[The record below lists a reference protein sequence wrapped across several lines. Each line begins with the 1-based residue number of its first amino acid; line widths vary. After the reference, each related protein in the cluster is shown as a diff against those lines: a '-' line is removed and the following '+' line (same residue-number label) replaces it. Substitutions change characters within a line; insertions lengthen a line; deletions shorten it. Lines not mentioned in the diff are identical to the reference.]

1 MASFQ
6 NPKTDWALKNSDG
19 TYQAF
24 NIDPDYTRITGNIEY
39 LKELIA
45 IIRPPGQFTVPDE
58 QTILD
63 TPTAEVFNKIE
74 TVLTELHQA
83 YRYAKIPWE
92 RKTWAPNQ
100 PAPTY
105 DDLNRWETL
114 IKNLYDQASVQVEV
128 LPVLSFTLGGV
139 QFNG

>member
-1 MASFQ
+1 MANFQ

-24 NIDPDYTRITGNIEY
+24 NIDPDYLRITGNIEY
-39 LKELIA
+39 LEEFLENLKPA
-45 IIRPPGQFTVPDE
+45 KTFTATEV

-74 TVLTELHQA
+74 TALTELHAA
-83 YRYAKIPWE
+83 YQYTKIPWQ
-92 RKTWAPNQ
+92 RKTWVPNQ

-105 DDLNRWETL
+105 DDLNRWEQL
-114 IKNLYDQASVQVEV
+114 IASIYGLASVQVDA
-128 LPVLSFTLGGV
+128 LPRLELTLGGV
-139 QFNG
+139 QF